1 MAGYIM
7 GNIEITDPETYE
19 EYRKL
24 VPPLVKKFGGKYL
37 VRGGTAEQLE
47 GSNPPKRVVVLEF
60 PSLDAAK
67 QFYNSAE
74 YGAAR
79 AIRQKASSGDLWVV
93 EGA

>member
-7 GNIEITDPETYE
+7 GNIEITDPKTYE

-24 VPPLVKKFGGKYL
+24 VPPLVEKFGGKYL

-60 PSLDAAK
+60 SSLDAAK
-67 QFYNSAE
+67 KFYNSAE